1 MTRTYTYAN
10 VEGLHRALRAVPRE
24 AAAALRDEAGGI
36 AGDVA
41 SRAAA
46 RARSL
51 GGVAALVAPT
61 IRVGRDRVPKV
72 LMGSARRLPPRDGR
86 PRRGPRQTIGDVI
99 WGAEFGSDRFTQF
112 RPWRGND
119 TGAGYFLWPTV
130 RAMSDEVMGRYGDA
144 LMRAVDRAAR

>member
-24 AAAALRDEAGGI
+24 ASVALRDEAGGI

-86 PRRGPRQTIGDVI
+86 PRRGSRQTIGDVI
-99 WGAEFGSDRFTQF
+99 WGAEWGSDRFAQF
-112 RPWRGND
+112 PPRSRDGR
-119 TGAGYFLWPTV
+119 FLFRTV
-130 RAMSDEVMGRYGDA
+130 RAMGDGILDRYGDA